1 MTAILDSEHFDAFS
15 DMYAPNPLLS
25 HTLLDGYVS
34 LFSTSTSTGKGEA
47 ASGVKLENERGLRGE
62 SKMHTHTEDE
72 DIGDK
77 GDIENTVDRGY
88 GGVNREINTTRGD
101 KGDTESTVDR
111 GYGGIN
117 REINTTRSSRRRL
130 VGAHS
135 SLQGGY
141 WGRLHSTS
149 DSDNDDSTSLQGV
162 LADYHWHSDT
172 ADAFPAS
179 SQQFKDLFG
188 SPVGEYPKDN
198 NFLSGPS
205 HMRYAWEFYLYLYV
219 F

>member
-47 ASGVKLENERGLRGE
+47 ASGVKLERERGLRGE

-77 GDIENTVDRGY
+77 GDTEN
-88 GGVNREINTTRGD
+88 
-101 KGDTESTVDR
+101 TVDR

-162 LADYHWHSDT
+162 FADYHWHSDT